1 MKIKQIEKNRLLEL
15 AEEIE
20 EALRH
25 CRCADEL
32 LDEFFYLAR
41 ATRPKLT
48 NGQINRLA
56 KVVRQ
61 LKSARKPSHALSDSV
76 RLFRKKVLR
85 STVRSLKHGQRLS
98 QAPWLPGLP
107 PGQRRVIEIGPP
119 GIRLRSY
126 RSARVILFHRGFHRC
141 WYCGR
146 LFTGAHDPV
155 VSAEHLK
162 PLREGGENTL
172 GWPSLEQPGT
182 QSRLERGNIV
192 LACVRCNHAVNHY
205 EQTRRPALVKQA

>member
-1 MKIKQIEKNRLLEL
+1 MIKKRRTKGRLIEL

-25 CRCADEL
+25 SRCADEL
-32 LDEFFYLAR
+32 VYEFFYLSR

-48 NGQINRLA
+48 KGQINRLA

-61 LKSARKPSHALSDSV
+61 LKSAWEPSDALSDSV
-76 RLFRKKVLR
+76 RLFRKKVFR
-85 STVRSLKHGQRLS
+85 SVRSMKHGQRLPR
-98 QAPWLPGLP
+98 APWFPDLPL
-107 PGQRRVIEIGPP
+107 GQRRVIEIGPP

-126 RSARVILFHRGFHRC
+126 RSARVILFRRGFHHC

-146 LFTGAHDPV
+146 SFSGAHDPAA
-155 VSAEHLK
+155 SAEHLK
-162 PLREGGENTL
+162 PLRKGGENTL